1 MAAEPTAE
9 ALGEICE
16 RFSHDKT
23 QKKNL
28 KRFGY
33 LIGRWVYLM
42 DALDDIE
49 DDLKSGNYN
58 PFVLSN
64 PDIKDKSNISKIRE
78 NALLSL
84 NLTLGEVARTYQK
97 LEIKSFMPVLEN
109 IIYMGLPAMQEYI
122 KIPKR
127 SRKNDRSL

>member
-1 MAAEPTAE
+1 M
-9 ALGEICE
+9 
-16 RFSHDKT
+16 
-23 QKKNL
+23 
-28 KRFGY
+28 
-33 LIGRWVYLM
+33 YLM

-84 NLTLGEVARTYQK
+84 NLTLGEVARTYQE